1 MHQRLMMLAAGLFCS
16 LVLSAQEYKPLDD
29 SSSIGFGIKNFGV
42 TVSGTFK
49 GLKGAIHFE
58 PGNLATA
65 SIAVTVDARTVNSGI
80 DMRDNH
86 LKKEEFF
93 YVDSFPTLSFKS
105 TKVTASTKEGYLFLF
120 GDLRIKNVTKAIS
133 FPFQAVP
140 NGNGYTL
147 IGNFSI
153 NRRDFG
159 VGGSSISMSDEV
171 KITLKVAA
179 VPDK

>member
-1 MHQRLMMLAAGLFCS
+1 MHQRLMMLAAGLFFS

-49 GLKGAIHFE
+49 GLKGGIHFE
-58 PGNLATA
+58 PGNLSTA
-65 SIAVTVDARTVNSGI
+65 AISVTVDSKTVNTGI

-86 LKKEEFF
+86 LKKEDFF
-93 YVDSFPTLSFKS
+93 YVDSFPVLSFKS
-105 TKVTASTKEGYLFLF
+105 TRVTPSTKEGYLFLF
-120 GDLRIKNVTKAIS
+120 GELRIKGVAKTIS

-140 NGNGYTL
+140 NGNGYTFT
-147 IGNFSI
+147 GKFSI

-171 KITLKVAA
+171 KVDLKIVA